1 MYKNSS
7 FCYALIKR
15 RFSKEVS
22 ILKGKIVILIV
33 IIVTLLGIAL
43 AWYMLRDTIEKY
55 DIDERT
61 MQGSQIIQ
69 TDNTHFI

>member
-1 MYKNSS
+1 M
-7 FCYALIKR
+7 
-15 RFSKEVS
+15 
-22 ILKGKIVILIV
+22 KGKIVILIV

-61 MQGSQIIQ
+61 MQGPQIIQ